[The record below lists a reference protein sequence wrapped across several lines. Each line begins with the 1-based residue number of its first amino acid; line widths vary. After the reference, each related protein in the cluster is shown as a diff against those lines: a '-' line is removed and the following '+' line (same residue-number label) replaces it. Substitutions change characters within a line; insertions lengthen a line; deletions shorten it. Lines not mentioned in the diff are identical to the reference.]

1 MDQDADQEDQAD
13 QADQVDQVDRW
24 VVAWNSSWLHDALF
38 VKSLL
43 ESEGIEVQIPDEHTV
58 GVHSLLANAIG
69 GIRVLVRAADQ
80 ERAAEILTELAKPDP
95 PAE

>member
-1 MDQDADQEDQAD
+1 MAEETE
-13 QADQVDQVDRW
+13 RW

-43 ESEGIEVQIPDEHTV
+43 ESEGIAVLIPDEHTV

-69 GIRVLVRAADQ
+69 GIRVLVREEDQ
-80 ERAAEILTELAKPDP
+80 ERAAEILTELATPDP

>member
-1 MDQDADQEDQAD
+1 MAEETE
-13 QADQVDQVDRW
+13 RW

-43 ESEGIEVQIPDEHTV
+43 ESEGIAVLLPDEHTV

-69 GIRVLVRAADQ
+69 GIRVLVREEDQ
-80 ERAAEILTELAKPDP
+80 ERAAEILTELATPDP
-95 PAE
+95 PAG

>member
-1 MDQDADQEDQAD
+1 MAEESE
-13 QADQVDQVDRW
+13 RW

-43 ESEGIEVQIPDEHTV
+43 ESEGIAVLIPDEHTV

-69 GIRVLVRAADQ
+69 GIRVLVREEDQ

-95 PAE
+95 PSE

>member
-1 MDQDADQEDQAD
+1 MGLDEAPED
-13 QADQVDQVDRW
+13 W

-43 ESEGIEVQIPDEHTV
+43 ESEGIDVQIPDEHTV

-69 GIRVLVRAADQ
+69 GIRVLVRAGDQ
-80 ERAAEILTELAKPDP
+80 ERAAEILTQLADRVP
-95 PAE
+95 PAT

>member
-1 MDQDADQEDQAD
+1 VGTDEAPDE
-13 QADQVDQVDRW
+13 W

-43 ESEGIEVQIPDEHTV
+43 ESEGIDIQIPDEHTV

-69 GIRVLVRAADQ
+69 GIRVLVRAADR
-80 ERAAEILTELAKPDP
+80 ERAAEILTRLADRDP
-95 PAE
+95 PAT

>member
-1 MDQDADQEDQAD
+1 MDEAPEE
-13 QADQVDQVDRW
+13 W

-43 ESEGIEVQIPDEHTV
+43 ESEGIDVQIPDEHTV

-69 GIRVLVRAADQ
+69 GIRVLVRAGDQ
-80 ERAAEILTELAKPDP
+80 ERAAEILTQLADRDP
-95 PAE
+95 PAT

>member
-1 MDQDADQEDQAD
+1 MAEESE
-13 QADQVDQVDRW
+13 RW

-43 ESEGIEVQIPDEHTV
+43 ESEGIAVLLPDEHTV

-69 GIRVLVRAADQ
+69 GIRVLVREEDQ
-80 ERAAEILTELAKPDP
+80 ERAAEILTELATPDP
-95 PAE
+95 PAG

>member
-1 MDQDADQEDQAD
+1 MAEETE
-13 QADQVDQVDRW
+13 RW

-43 ESEGIEVQIPDEHTV
+43 ESEGIAVLIPDEHTV

-69 GIRVLVRAADQ
+69 GIRVLVREEDQ
-80 ERAAEILTELAKPDP
+80 ERAAEILTELATPDP
-95 PAE
+95 PAG

>member
-1 MDQDADQEDQAD
+1 MAEESE
-13 QADQVDQVDRW
+13 RW

-43 ESEGIEVQIPDEHTV
+43 ESEGIAVQIPDEHTV

-69 GIRVLVRAADQ
+69 GIRVLVRAEDQ
-80 ERAAEILTELAKPDP
+80 ERAAEILTELATPDP
-95 PAE
+95 PAD

>member
-1 MDQDADQEDQAD
+1 MAEESE
-13 QADQVDQVDRW
+13 RW

-43 ESEGIEVQIPDEHTV
+43 ESEGIAVLIPDEHTV

-69 GIRVLVRAADQ
+69 GIRVLVREEDQ
-80 ERAAEILTELAKPDP
+80 ERAAEILTELAMPDP
-95 PAE
+95 PAG

>member
-1 MDQDADQEDQAD
+1 MPEETE
-13 QADQVDQVDRW
+13 RW

-38 VKSLL
+38 VRSLL
-43 ESEGIEVQIPDEHTV
+43 ESEGIAVQIPDEHTV

-69 GIRVLVRAADQ
+69 GIRVLVKAEDQ
-80 ERAAEILTELAKPDP
+80 ERAAEILAELAKPEP

>member
-1 MDQDADQEDQAD
+1 MPED
-13 QADQVDQVDRW
+13 VEPW

-69 GIRVLVRAADQ
+69 GIRVLVRETDQ
-80 ERAAEILTELAKPDP
+80 ERAAEILTQLADHDP
-95 PAE
+95 PA

>member
-1 MDQDADQEDQAD
+1 MENDEEADA
-13 QADQVDQVDRW
+13 W

-43 ESEGIEVQIPDEHTV
+43 ESEGIDVLIPDEHTV

-69 GIRVLVRAADQ
+69 GIRVLVRKTDQ
-80 ERAAEILTELAKPDP
+80 ERAAEILTQLADHDP
-95 PAE
+95 PA

>member
-1 MDQDADQEDQAD
+1 MAEESE
-13 QADQVDQVDRW
+13 RW

-43 ESEGIEVQIPDEHTV
+43 ESEGIAVLIPDEHTV

-69 GIRVLVRAADQ
+69 GIRVLVREEDQ
-80 ERAAEILTELAKPDP
+80 ERAAEILTELATPDP
-95 PAE
+95 PAG